1 MRPYVKIRQSL
12 TGQIQTDF
20 LRNYIST
27 DLIRRKPLRKL
38 LCPFLNQ
45 IQSSYGESITRN
57 RKMKKV
63 AGFIV
68 SLFLLTF
75 AFAPSRMLA
84 LPPPPPPF
92 YPTLISPAAGQ
103 VLYPG
108 QKVRVEWR
116 TSIPNQLPYPAWCE
130 IELWLSLDGGRTY
143 TVRITPSMDPNTRFF
158 YWTVP
163 NTPTN
168 SALLD
173 IRFGCEP
180 SYPETYHT
188 QNGSPFVISNSN
200 SLSN

>member
-1 MRPYVKIRQSL
+1 
-12 TGQIQTDF
+12 
-20 LRNYIST
+20 
-27 DLIRRKPLRKL
+27 
-38 LCPFLNQ
+38 
-45 IQSSYGESITRN
+45 
-57 RKMKKV
+57 MKKIT
-63 AGFIV
+63 GIIV
-68 SLFLLTF
+68 GSFLLAF
-75 AFAPSRMLA
+75 AFAPLPAPA

-103 VLYPG
+103 VVHPG
-108 QKVRVEWR
+108 EKVRVEWK
-116 TSIPNQLPYPAWCE
+116 TSSPNSTRYPAWCE

-143 TVRITPSMDPNTRFF
+143 TMRITPSMDPNTRFF

-188 QNGSPFVISNSN
+188 QTGSPFVISTAISQ
-200 SLSN
+200 L